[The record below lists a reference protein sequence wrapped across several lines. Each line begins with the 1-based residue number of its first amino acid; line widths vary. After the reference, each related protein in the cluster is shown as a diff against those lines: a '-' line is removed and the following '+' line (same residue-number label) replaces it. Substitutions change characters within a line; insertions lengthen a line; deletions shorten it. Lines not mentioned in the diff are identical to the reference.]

1 MTLSRCRIIGL
12 TGQSGSGK
20 STVARCFEKHDCK
33 VVNADLLVRK
43 IYDSNSPCLRT
54 ISSVFGADVINSDGI
69 PDRKILAQR
78 AFSSAEN
85 TEMLSRI
92 VHPFVMA
99 EFLCEVKKVVSEGVN
114 TVIYDAPQLFES
126 NAQVIC
132 DAVISVVADREIR
145 INRICKRDNI
155 TEEQAELR
163 INAQLSE
170 EFFRKNSD
178 YIIENNDSVE
188 KLEKQAENLIKNVI
202 NKR

>member
-20 STVARCFEKHDCK
+20 STVARCFEKHGFS
-33 VVNADLLVRK
+33 VINADLL
-43 IYDSNSPCLRT
+43 
-54 ISSVFGADVINSDGI
+54 ADVINSDGT